1 MVDEQIKQTIR
12 KEIDAV
18 IGADL
23 NLFNIPLKSRYNV
36 LMFNGRAD
44 GTDLTPAFNV
54 NQIQTRL
61 IVIKSFRIIPYYFG
75 DAIDIS
81 LDDGAGT
88 VLNETIFSN
97 LRINRLFDDF
107 VSGTRIDLFINGN
120 TVDFFPGS
128 NQFFPL
134 DVWFDSIMYKHP
146 EKVTSLN
153 VRVLSRVCN
162 DLTTGALVAP
172 NVKVMIECYLI

>member
-1 MVDEQIKQTIR
+1 MMDEQVKTEIR
-12 KEIDAV
+12 KYLDSE
-18 IGADL
+18 L
-23 NLFNIPLKSRYNV
+23 NIFNIPLRSKYNV

-44 GTDLTPAFNV
+44 GTDLTAAFNV
-54 NQIQTRL
+54 NQLEGREL
-61 IVIKSFRIIPYYFG
+61 VLKSFRIIPYYFG

-97 LRINRLFDDF
+97 LRINRIFDDF
-107 VSGTRIDLFINGN
+107 VSGTRIELIINGN
-120 TVDFFPGS
+120 TVDMFPGG

-146 EKVTSLN
+146 SKITSIA

-172 NVKVMIECYLI
+172 NVKVMIECYLV